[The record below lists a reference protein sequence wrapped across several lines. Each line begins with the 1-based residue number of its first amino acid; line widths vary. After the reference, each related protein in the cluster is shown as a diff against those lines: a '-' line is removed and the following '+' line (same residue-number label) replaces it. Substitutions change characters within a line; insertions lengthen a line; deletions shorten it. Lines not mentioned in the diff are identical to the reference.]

1 MSLKILNIPSN
12 SKVLLG
18 KLFDLVTFET
28 FKITIIE
35 AQVSRQA

>member
-1 MSLKILNIPSN
+1 MSLKIFSIPSD

-28 FKITIIE
+28 FKINIIE
-35 AQVSRQA
+35 AQVSSQA